1 MHNANIEKGLGIG
14 DSMRK
19 IGTLLWCSFLMAVA
33 TIVCLGGCCAKPVS
47 EDIVLEKV
55 REDAQN
61 EIVFGE
67 VPDERN
73 LGDDNVAE
81 SAVVAEE
88 PSQNMVTE
96 ELAQNLVCQES
107 IALYLGVYKY
117 GEPETRKENIAQFQY
132 RFLLDG
138 EETLLSIQ
146 GEQGSENPY
155 PIQNLLKEG
164 FFYSLIIEDGVVLG
178 ARELPMEVPPYSAP
192 VAGIPGEKTLGNF
205 LKTAMEPMG
214 TTLYVYGGGW
224 DWQDEGAGMQAK
236 SIGISK
242 DWIRFFGDRDASYT
256 YRDKDGK
263 PENKNPKI
271 SYYPYGKYNQYY
283 YAGLDCSSY
292 IGWVLYNCIRTDNKG
307 EGLVSSATGLAKK
320 LAAMGLGTWTQDVKA
335 PDGSEE
341 YQMKPGDIM
350 SINRHVWISLG
361 TCSDNS
367 VVIAHSF
374 PSISRLGQ
382 PGGGVQLSAIG
393 ISKSCQAYELAEY
406 YMSTYYPKWYER
418 YPVALREPGVYFTFS
433 GEEAGRFRWN
443 PVAENGFSDAKQ
455 IQEMTPQ
462 EVLEFLY
469 GSKP

>member
-1 MHNANIEKGLGIG
+1 MKKTG
-14 DSMRK
+14 R
-19 IGTLLWCSFLMAVA
+19 LLLSSFLIAVA
-33 TIVCLGGCCAKPVS
+33 AIASLGGCSATWIS
-47 EDIVLEKV
+47 EDKHFETVPKDSL
-55 REDAQN
+55 N
-61 EIVFGE
+61 EIVTGE
-67 VPDERN
+67 VSDEMS
-73 LGDDNVAE
+73 LGVESEEESASVAE
-81 SAVVAEE
+81 NLA
-88 PSQNMVTE
+88 QN
-96 ELAQNLVCQES
+96 LAQNLVTEEI
-107 IALYLGVYKY
+107 IALYEGVYNY
-117 GEPETRKENIAQFQY
+117 GEPETRKENIAQFRY
-132 RFLLDG
+132 RFLIDG
-138 EETLLSIQ
+138 EETLLDIQ
-146 GEQGSENPY
+146 GEPGSENTY

-164 FFYSLIIEDGVVLG
+164 YFYGLDIEDGVVLG
-178 ARELPMEVPPYSAP
+178 ARELPTEVPVFSAP
-192 VAGIPGEKTLGNF
+192 VSGIPGERTLANF

-224 DWQDEGAGMQAK
+224 DWQDEGAGMQTK

-242 DWIRFFGDRDASYT
+242 DWIRFFQDRDASYT

-263 PENKNPKI
+263 PENKNPKT

-292 IGWVLYNCIRTDNKG
+292 IGWVLYNCIHTDNTG
-307 EGLVSSATGLAKK
+307 EGLVSGATGLAKK
-320 LAAMGLGTWTQDVKA
+320 LAAMGFGSWTQDVKA

-341 YQMKPGDIM
+341 YMMKPGDIM

-393 ISKSCQAYELAEY
+393 TSKSCQAYELAEY

-418 YPVALREPGVYFTFS
+418 YSVALREPSVYFTFS

-443 PVAENGFSDAKQ
+443 PDAENGFSDTGQ
-455 IQEMTPQ
+455 IQNMTPR
-462 EVLEFLY
+462 EVLEFLF
-469 GSKP
+469 GRKP